1 MIVFLFVNQRS
12 IINIYKRRKAIIMIP
27 RIKKLETKADYKLV
41 VSFDSG
47 ETVVYDVN
55 DDILNIPDFS
65 VLKTEKGLF
74 ENAQIDESRT
84 CVFWNDRVDLA
95 SDTLLEYGR
104 RV

>member
-1 MIVFLFVNQRS
+1 V
-12 IINIYKRRKAIIMIP
+12 IIMIP

-95 SDTLLEYGR
+95 SYTLLEYGR

>member
-1 MIVFLFVNQRS
+1 M
-12 IINIYKRRKAIIMIP
+12 RKVILMIP
-27 RIKKLETKADYKLV
+27 RIKKLETRDDFKLI

-55 DDILNIPDFS
+55 DDISNIPDFS
-65 VLKTEKGLF
+65 VLKTEIGLF
-74 ENAQIDESRT
+74 DNAQIDESRT

>member
-12 IINIYKRRKAIIMIP
+12 IINIYKRRKVIIMIP

>member
-1 MIVFLFVNQRS
+1 M
-12 IINIYKRRKAIIMIP
+12 IIMIP